1 MLQGTTD
8 TECAIA
14 TRRAPMAP
22 VVWPAVTSRYH
33 EARAELH
40 AASQRRL
47 AACERPRPPFDPDS
61 PRRVRER
68 GLVTMVD
75 VALTIGVDPRDVARW
90 ERGDTDGADPEMLF
104 RWAEVLTILI
114 GTAQDHDDAQTRNVP
129 DLVIGDVDDGSG
141 EEVRRSA

>member
-1 MLQGTTD
+1 
-8 TECAIA
+8 
-14 TRRAPMAP
+14 
-22 VVWPAVTSRYH
+22 
-33 EARAELH
+33 
-40 AASQRRL
+40 
-47 AACERPRPPFDPDS
+47 
-61 PRRVRER
+61 
-68 GLVTMVD
+68 MVD